1 MIRQRSLVQVQLGPL
16 SRIGGL
22 VKKLI
27 QFAAVLIGTSLAGIL
42 VWRKV
47 ETDRLHNDRWAE
59 AERISAE
66 QEAQTVQQTQAS
78 PAEQVWPAVT
88 AVTWRRAPRGLGAIG
103 SASALQA
110 EG

>member
-1 MIRQRSLVQVQLGPL
+1 M
-16 SRIGGL
+16 
-22 VKKLI
+22 KKLI

-47 ETDRLHNDRWAE
+47 ETDRLHNDLWAE

-78 PAEQVWPAVT
+78 PAERV
-88 AVTWRRAPRGLGAIG
+88 
-103 SASALQA
+103 
-110 EG
+110 